1 MKFTSLKTKGNIMW
15 FLSAF
20 ALFVVTLTVSA
31 NILIGEAPL
40 LPIVGIALSSFAIG
54 FVLGENTHG

>member
-1 MKFTSLKTKGNIMW
+1 MKGNIMW
-15 FLSAF
+15 FLIIF
-20 ALFVVTLTVSA
+20 AMFVVTLTVSVSW
-31 NILIGEAPL
+31 LVGSAPI

>member
-1 MKFTSLKTKGNIMW
+1 MW

>member
-15 FLSAF
+15 FLIIF
-20 ALFVVTLTVSA
+20 AMFVVTLTVSVSW
-31 NILIGEAPL
+31 LIGSAPI

-54 FVLGENTHG
+54 FVLGENTN